1 MQNLILDC
9 SSKIISYLSLNDII
23 KLMLSNK
30 TIMNNLL
37 HIITNYSV
45 SINFTGC
52 NKITD
57 IVLQYLQG
65 VHTINLAWCK
75 NITD

>member
-1 MQNLILDC
+1 MQNLILDVL
-9 SSKIISYLSLNDII
+9 SKIMSYLTLSDII

-37 HIITNYSV
+37 HIITNYGV
-45 SINFTGC
+45 SIKFTGC

-57 IVLQYLQG
+57 VILQYLQG
-65 VHTINLAWCK
+65 VHTINLSYCNK
-75 NITD
+75 ITD

>member
-9 SSKIISYLSLNDII
+9 LSKIISYLPLDNII
-23 KLMLSNK
+23 KLMITNK

-37 HIITNYSV
+37 HIITNYNI
-45 SINFTGC
+45 SIKFTGC

-57 IVLQYLQG
+57 SILQYLQG
-65 VHTINLAWCK
+65 VHTIYLTGCYK
-75 NITD
+75 ITD

>member
-9 SSKIISYLSLNDII
+9 LLKIISYLSLNDII
-23 KLMLSNK
+23 NLMLTNK

-37 HIITNYSV
+37 HVITNYNI
-45 SINFTGC
+45 SIKSLRC

-57 IVLQYLQG
+57 
-65 VHTINLAWCK
+65 
-75 NITD
+75 

>member
-9 SSKIISYLSLNDII
+9 LSKIISHLSLNDII

-30 TIMNNLL
+30 IIMNNLL
-37 HIITNYSV
+37 HIITNYNI
-45 SINFTGC
+45 SIKFTGC

-65 VHTINLAWCK
+65 IHTINLFDCNK
-75 NITD
+75 ITD

>member
-9 SSKIISYLSLNDII
+9 LSKIISYLTLLDII

-37 HIITNYSV
+37 HVITNYNI
-45 SINFTGC
+45 SIKFQGC
-52 NKITD
+52 NFITD
-57 IVLQYLQG
+57 IMLQYLQG
-65 VHTINLAWCK
+65 VHTINLSHCDT
-75 NITD
+75 ITD

>member
-9 SSKIISYLSLNDII
+9 LSKIMSYLTLSDII
-23 KLMLSNK
+23 KLLLSNK

-37 HIITNYSV
+37 HVITNYNI
-45 SINFTGC
+45 SIKFQGC

-57 IVLQYLQG
+57 IMLQYFKG
-65 VHTINLAWCK
+65 VHTINLNYCDT
-75 NITD
+75 ITD